1 MFIQELTMK
10 PADRRQSLR
19 PSSLLKN
26 RIFSLLPE
34 SELTELVPELERIK
48 LDSGT
53 DICMVGEAQTHV
65 YFPTSCIISLQSD
78 TESGKTAEI
87 GVTGNEGYV
96 GIGVAMGGNTTT
108 YRASVASGGYA
119 YRIKAAAFRQQLHKK
134 GAFQVQI
141 FLYTQLLLTQMGIN
155 GVCNKHHSIDQQ
167 FLKLLLSTADRLN
180 THRLYLTQ
188 EDLSNKLGVRRES
201 VTQAASRFKKEGL
214 ITYSRG
220 VIELI
225 DRPQLEREVCECYA
239 VMNREMRAMLNNS
252 RPSKSANTYTIAS
265 LSA

>member
-96 GIGVAMGGNTTT
+96 GIGVAMGGNTT
-108 YRASVASGGYA
+108 
-119 YRIKAAAFRQQLHKK
+119 
-134 GAFQVQI
+134 
-141 FLYTQLLLTQMGIN
+141 
-155 GVCNKHHSIDQQ
+155 
-167 FLKLLLSTADRLN
+167 
-180 THRLYLTQ
+180 
-188 EDLSNKLGVRRES
+188 
-201 VTQAASRFKKEGL
+201 
-214 ITYSRG
+214 
-220 VIELI
+220 
-225 DRPQLEREVCECYA
+225 
-239 VMNREMRAMLNNS
+239 
-252 RPSKSANTYTIAS
+252 
-265 LSA
+265 